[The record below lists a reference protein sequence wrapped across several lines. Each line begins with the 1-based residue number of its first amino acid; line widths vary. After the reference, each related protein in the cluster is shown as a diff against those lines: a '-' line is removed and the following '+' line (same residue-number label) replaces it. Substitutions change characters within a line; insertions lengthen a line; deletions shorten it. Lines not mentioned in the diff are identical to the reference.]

1 MRYSLFVVLLLC
13 SLLVQANRV
22 KVKIFPV
29 LKTSPAELVGNETRL
44 PDFWLQQNQALQKIK
59 DEFSSR
65 REEIAY
71 KIGSNQNVEVV
82 TDAAPTMIN
91 FELVFSLG
99 CIPDTEKDEDGEI
112 INSEFYYLLAIDVVD
127 PHTKK
132 IVKVYLLEDDFL
144 VENGSLTPD
153 EQVDL
158 VMELLLSDQLP
169 RVDKIEQDIRNEAD
183 YHDAKIRY
191 DQNMQVAN
199 GENKGRITVSGIRE
213 TVIGEA
219 KSNPISSFVL
229 KAEKGIF
236 LKTNRHEVRFEGNE
250 YYYGDPNSISFDYQT
265 YNCSEYDDDKTGDT
279 FTLIQDGQF
288 NGGIEKQLTVIEIPF
303 NCGFYDVYAH
313 YSAPGFADAEVV
325 WRNVQIVIQED
336 ESEIPVLDAD
346 GDYEGENIPVP
357 YAVQIPGYGKEI
369 YYSWTESE
377 YEIPEEINLKSFTN
391 NTVCWIDKSEDGL
404 NSCSIEKIPGGN
416 IQLVLQFDLYIGE
429 EIGDGEQITV
439 GTDSDYP
446 NAYTFPWKQIDS
458 EIIGKL
464 KSGQEVQKILQNQ
477 GGAKLTISFKP
488 I

>member
-1 MRYSLFVVLLLC
+1 M
-13 SLLVQANRV
+13 
-22 KVKIFPV
+22 
-29 LKTSPAELVGNETRL
+29 
-44 PDFWLQQNQALQKIK
+44 
-59 DEFSSR
+59 
-65 REEIAY
+65 
-71 KIGSNQNVEVV
+71 
-82 TDAAPTMIN
+82 
-91 FELVFSLG
+91 
-99 CIPDTEKDEDGEI
+99 
-112 INSEFYYLLAIDVVD
+112 
-127 PHTKK
+127 
-132 IVKVYLLEDDFL
+132 
-144 VENGSLTPD
+144 
-153 EQVDL
+153 
-158 VMELLLSDQLP
+158 
-169 RVDKIEQDIRNEAD
+169 
-183 YHDAKIRY
+183 
-191 DQNMQVAN
+191 
-199 GENKGRITVSGIRE
+199 
-213 TVIGEA
+213 
-219 KSNPISSFVL
+219 
-229 KAEKGIF
+229 
-236 LKTNRHEVRFEGNE
+236 
-250 YYYGDPNSISFDYQT
+250 
-265 YNCSEYDDDKTGDT
+265 
-279 FTLIQDGQF
+279 
-288 NGGIEKQLTVIEIPF
+288 
-303 NCGFYDVYAH
+303 YDVYAH